1 MAVPLT
7 LRQVGGLSDVLHYAE
22 VVNPSVFSWTGMPTA
37 LLWTIGLA
45 FTLGSV
51 ATPEKLVRLYAMKD
65 MRTIRRGILLA
76 IIMATSMNLLVF
88 ILALASV
95 VLFPVLPTS
104 DLAMPMIAQ
113 SVLPPLLGAILLAA
127 ITAAMMSTVDSL
139 LIIAGSALSHDIY
152 QSLIDPH
159 ASVRRRGLIN
169 RVGVVLAG
177 TVPVLL
183 LLGGVGKGE
192 LVQFIVLLFTALMA
206 AGFFM
211 PVVLGVYW
219 RRATREGALAAMLGG
234 VTVTFLWKIY
244 GSGIIDPVLP
254 GFLCSAFLMV
264 VVSLLTPRPPE
275 SALAPYFVEGRARGN
290 DTAVDSA

>member
-1 MAVPLT
+1 
-7 LRQVGGLSDVLHYAE
+7 
-22 VVNPSVFSWTGMPTA
+22 
-37 LLWTIGLA
+37 
-45 FTLGSV
+45 
-51 ATPEKLVRLYAMKD
+51 
-65 MRTIRRGILLA
+65 
-76 IIMATSMNLLVF
+76 
-88 ILALASV
+88 
-95 VLFPVLPTS
+95 
-104 DLAMPMIAQ
+104 
-113 SVLPPLLGAILLAA
+113 
-127 ITAAMMSTVDSL
+127 
-139 LIIAGSALSHDIY
+139 
-152 QSLIDPH
+152 LIDPH

-192 LVQFIVLLFTALMA
+192 LVQYIVLLFTALMA

-254 GFLCSAFLMV
+254 GFLCSAFLIV

-275 SALAPYFVEGRARGN
+275 SALAPYFVAARAKGD
-290 DTAVDSA
+290 DTGVNSASSEPQV